1 MPRRI
6 IVPEMLSE
14 GTFSVISNIFHD
26 WEPCLIKRP
35 HHCDAKD
42 VHDLSESRVRSL
54 VGSAIEQVVAEY
66 DALADRL
73 GRSFANGDS
82 E

>member
-1 MPRRI
+1 
-6 IVPEMLSE
+6 MLSRE
-14 GTFSVISNIFHD
+14 TISVISNIFHI
-26 WEPCLIKRP
+26 WKLCLTA
-35 HHCDAKD
+35 HTQHCDAKD
-42 VHDLSESRVRSL
+42 LDDRSKSRL
-54 VGSAIEQVVAEY
+54 DALIGLAIEPIVAEY